1 MEGNSSSSGF
11 VSETA
16 MVKCRICQ
24 TSLRKKNYKTHLKKV
39 HPIADCEDLSG
50 KDQQKISS
58 MFFTGRSSKG
68 NDTLDKSTTPESDQI
83 MPVNPDDDTGQILQD
98 ESEREA
104 DITVDHSK
112 KRKAMEDDKV
122 GKRRRFESGDSAFSD
137 SSCVRSEEAE
147 DDDQNSTKNTKLDM
161 ILQEL
166 QQVKSE
172 LRDLKK
178 PKKSSDEEIKESGM
192 NEQNE
197 GEEKVMMMLN
207 HSRSVE
213 ELQAIGFNYDE
224 ESSKL
229 KCVLCD
235 LSLDASDST
244 KPRGIFSFS
253 SSEQSSFTAKEKL
266 SRNFINLKASVKK
279 HIMTSK
285 SHCVNLERENEKY
298 AAECELESKNR
309 KAGLNL
315 GLAAMKNYVLG
326 RPYTDYENDVLLMK
340 KSGGVVGELNH
351 SRKFPAKFRKS
362 VCRVVNGRIKRFVKT
377 PLKVT
382 GFRPPVAISA
392 DKGTYKGAPRQ
403 FCGIVTVNPGGDNF
417 LEVLTAGQPVVD
429 AGSTG
434 HQLAKNMKT
443 AFDSIG
449 VEGAQIKSGVF
460 DGVYDHVDIKRH
472 LGDLYPDMKEGDFLF
487 TWDPLHRTGL
497 ADKHMCHKKGDHK
510 WIIKFNSTCNQLYG
524 TFSWGASHVKL
535 REAAV
540 DAGIK
545 PRNLVNFSETRFAN
559 SKRLVYQIILDQFP
573 AIMGCLQHYIAE
585 GESNRRGLE
594 ASNRDVR
601 DKADKAMELKGKIF
615 NVEFLL
621 LLAGLSDIYEQFG
634 AVVQVNFDILLTE
647 IDFKFYMILGDSNG
661 ASSSSPAL

>member
-229 KCVLCD
+229 K
-235 LSLDASDST
+235 
-244 KPRGIFSFS
+244 
-253 SSEQSSFTAKEKL
+253 
-266 SRNFINLKASVKK
+266 
-279 HIMTSK
+279 
-285 SHCVNLERENEKY
+285 
-298 AAECELESKNR
+298 
-309 KAGLNL
+309 
-315 GLAAMKNYVLG
+315 
-326 RPYTDYENDVLLMK
+326 
-340 KSGGVVGELNH
+340 
-351 SRKFPAKFRKS
+351 
-362 VCRVVNGRIKRFVKT
+362 
-377 PLKVT
+377 
-382 GFRPPVAISA
+382 
-392 DKGTYKGAPRQ
+392 
-403 FCGIVTVNPGGDNF
+403 
-417 LEVLTAGQPVVD
+417 
-429 AGSTG
+429 
-434 HQLAKNMKT
+434 
-443 AFDSIG
+443 
-449 VEGAQIKSGVF
+449 
-460 DGVYDHVDIKRH
+460 
-472 LGDLYPDMKEGDFLF
+472 
-487 TWDPLHRTGL
+487 
-497 ADKHMCHKKGDHK
+497 
-510 WIIKFNSTCNQLYG
+510 
-524 TFSWGASHVKL
+524 
-535 REAAV
+535 
-540 DAGIK
+540 
-545 PRNLVNFSETRFAN
+545 
-559 SKRLVYQIILDQFP
+559 
-573 AIMGCLQHYIAE
+573 
-585 GESNRRGLE
+585 
-594 ASNRDVR
+594 
-601 DKADKAMELKGKIF
+601 
-615 NVEFLL
+615 
-621 LLAGLSDIYEQFG
+621 
-634 AVVQVNFDILLTE
+634 
-647 IDFKFYMILGDSNG
+647 
-661 ASSSSPAL
+661 